1 VSIYRDGTKRT
12 QPLSTAKAAIVAAGQ
27 LSKARARLT
36 GTPAWNP
43 WPSQRTR
50 PPARLTGSDDH

>member
-43 WPSQRTR
+43 WPVRVLSVRR
-50 PPARLTGSDDH
+50 KKISLAS